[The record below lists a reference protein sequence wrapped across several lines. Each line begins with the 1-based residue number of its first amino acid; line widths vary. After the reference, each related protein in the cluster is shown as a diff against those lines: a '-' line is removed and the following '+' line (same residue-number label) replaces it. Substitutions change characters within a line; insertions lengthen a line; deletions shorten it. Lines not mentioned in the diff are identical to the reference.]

1 MSINRN
7 NQIFH
12 EIQNLE
18 NNSRNLFE
26 SNSGVENEF
35 ARKVENLENQLNNE
49 NNRTNDNTTNYIP
62 CKKEEESGNTAEEFN
77 DIGSSKTNIKKRR
90 KLIGI
95 KKNRTDKEK
104 KTKKKYIRNPNN
116 TKQNKINF
124 NNIKTLK
131 FDSKSNLKDEIIIE
145 KNSAG
150 GMNIFFSEKIEI
162 NSKKGKVSCYPL
174 NIFSIGNLEQL
185 QSYENEENMNEENQ
199 IDDEI

>member
-62 CKKEEESGNTAEEFN
+62 YKKEEESGNAAEEFN
-77 DIGSSKTNIKKRR
+77 DIGSSKTNKKKRR

-116 TKQNKINF
+116 SKQNKRNF
-124 NNIKTLK
+124 NNIKTSK
-131 FDSKSNLKDEIIIE
+131 IDSKSNIKDEIIIE
-145 KNSAG
+145 KNSDG
-150 GMNIFFSEKIEI
+150 GINIFFLEKIES

-185 QSYENEENMNEENQ
+185 QSDENEENMNEENQ

>member
-62 CKKEEESGNTAEEFN
+62 CKKEEESGNAAEEFN
-77 DIGSSKTNIKKRR
+77 DIGSSKTNKKKRR

-116 TKQNKINF
+116 SKQNKKNS

-131 FDSKSNLKDEIIIE
+131 LDSKSNLKDEIIIE
-145 KNSAG
+145 KNSDG
-150 GMNIFFSEKIEI
+150 GINIFFLEKIESY
-162 NSKKGKVSCYPL
+162 SKKGKVSCYPL

-185 QSYENEENMNEENQ
+185 QSDENEENMNEENQ

>member
-1 MSINRN
+1 MSNNRN

-62 CKKEEESGNTAEEFN
+62 CKKEEESGNAAEEFN
-77 DIGSSKTNIKKRR
+77 DIGSSKTNKKKRR

-116 TKQNKINF
+116 SKQNKKNS

-131 FDSKSNLKDEIIIE
+131 LDSKSNLKDDIIIE
-145 KNSAG
+145 KHSAG

>member
-35 ARKVENLENQLNNE
+35 AKKVENLENQLNNE

-116 TKQNKINF
+116 SKQNKKNS

-131 FDSKSNLKDEIIIE
+131 LDSKSNLKDEIIIE